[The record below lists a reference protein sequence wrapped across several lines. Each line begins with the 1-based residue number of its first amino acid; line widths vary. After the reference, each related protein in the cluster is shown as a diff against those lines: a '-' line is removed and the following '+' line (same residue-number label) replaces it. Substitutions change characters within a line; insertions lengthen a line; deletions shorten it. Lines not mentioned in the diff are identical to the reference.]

1 LIGKFP
7 DLFCSAVISCGIS
20 DYGEW
25 YKGDSMG
32 EFRDE
37 MLLWIGYT
45 PEQNPE
51 AYQSRSGITTVN
63 NILTPIYVVHGETDI
78 RVPVTHSRNFVQK
91 GKEYGKNINYLELE
105 NVGTRDHWGN
115 ITDKQMIER
124 TEFSHKGLEIC
135 TPPKLP
141 VKGEFVV
148 AGYLVT
154 KQFSVFLD
162 SVDDVGLIKYN
173 LKKQKLIFKKGKG
186 SVIWK

>member
-7 DLFCSAVISCGIS
+7 DLFCGAVISCGIS

-105 NVGTRDHWGN
+105 NVGTRDHWEN

-135 TPPKLP
+135 RPPKLP
-141 VKGEFVV
+141 V
-148 AGYLVT
+148 
-154 KQFSVFLD
+154 
-162 SVDDVGLIKYN
+162 
-173 LKKQKLIFKKGKG
+173 
-186 SVIWK
+186 